1 MASPAK
7 GRGFDPVSRSS
18 ARSQQ
23 PTGMW
28 KNDPAHAH
36 PVSPNDDDFLPVPDF
51 DVPDG
56 VTSLGR
62 TISIKGDLTAG
73 EHLIIEGR
81 FEGQLAVPE
90 HGLAVGQHAEVT
102 AEILARTITILGH
115 ANGSLTAAEKVEIRQ
130 SGSVEGRIVAQTVA
144 IEEGAHFKG
153 SIDPTRTDAALAVG
167 RHRLKQRVHVERP
180 HSADR

>member
-1 MASPAK
+1 
-7 GRGFDPVSRSS
+7 
-18 ARSQQ
+18 
-23 PTGMW
+23 MW
-28 KNDPAHAH
+28 KNDQADAH
-36 PVSPNDDDFLPVPDF
+36 PVTSSDNDFLPVPDF
-51 DVPDG
+51 DVPEG

-90 HGLAVGQHAEVT
+90 HGLAVGQHAAVT
-102 AEILARTITILGH
+102 AEILARTITVLGH
-115 ANGSLTAAEKVEIRQ
+115 ASGSLTAAEKVEIRE

-153 SIDPTRTDAALAVG
+153 SIDPTRTEAALAVG
-167 RHRLKQRVHVERP
+167 RHRLKQRTNVDRP
-180 HSADR
+180 HPVDR